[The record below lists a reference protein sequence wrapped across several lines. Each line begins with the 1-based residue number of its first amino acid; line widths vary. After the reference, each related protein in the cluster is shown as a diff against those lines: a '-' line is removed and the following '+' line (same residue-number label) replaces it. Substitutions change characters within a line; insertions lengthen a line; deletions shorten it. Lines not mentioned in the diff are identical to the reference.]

1 MCELKNRAARGSL
14 VRRARAAVHNVSDTG
29 RASVAE
35 AQCSSRGAWEG
46 CMIMWYTRAVQ
57 ESSPKRAKYGFTP
70 PRFFIFF
77 SNFFFS
83 GSGQSRVDRMAIG
96 NYRNAFRNKTP
107 YLRKFL

>member
-1 MCELKNRAARGSL
+1 
-14 VRRARAAVHNVSDTG
+14 
-29 RASVAE
+29 
-35 AQCSSRGAWEG
+35 
-46 CMIMWYTRAVQ
+46 MIMWYTRAVQ

-96 NYRNAFRNKTP
+96 NYAQC
-107 YLRKFL
+107 LS